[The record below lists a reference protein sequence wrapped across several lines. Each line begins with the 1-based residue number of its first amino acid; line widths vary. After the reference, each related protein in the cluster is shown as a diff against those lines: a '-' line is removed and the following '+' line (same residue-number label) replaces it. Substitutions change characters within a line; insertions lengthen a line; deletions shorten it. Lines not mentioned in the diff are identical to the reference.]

1 MKSIKSVTM
10 VKSITLL
17 IFFLFI
23 ATTLVAQEKVN
34 LKVSPDNIKIPVGK
48 EVALHVEAFNDS
60 GNELSD
66 TRTFFFAV
74 HRKGVEENMIIPNGI
89 LVDSV
94 GIITARRPGTYDIF
108 INRMPEKGQSFANK
122 KIQVVVTNQP
132 IAEINLEEH
141 SKIYEKEV
149 YDINPQA
156 LDKGGFVIKDAAIEF
171 HSSNPEVFYIDNL
184 FQGHAL
190 KSGKAIV
197 TASVG
202 DIKTEKVI
210 EVLPNP
216 VARLEINVPN
226 QKARTGDVL
235 NFEGVA
241 YDKAGGALTGV
252 PLRYAVFG
260 QPAESGAGASAQVDR
275 EGRFV
280 AEKPGRYSV
289 MVSSGNQVKS
299 ATVEITERDIEKKII
314 KKGQG
319 RVSAKQTSDLWVW
332 EGVDGKDYAVTGTW
346 GADGKAYFWN
356 VTDPSVITL
365 IDSVHVDARTVNDV
379 KVSED
384 GKIAIISREGASN
397 RKNGIVILD
406 VTNPADVKE
415 LSVYTEN
422 LTGGVHNLFIDKG
435 YVYALS
441 NGQWYEIIDIKDPKN
456 PKGVSRFKL
465 SNSGEAIHD
474 VWIEDGIAYSSN
486 WSDGIVM
493 VDVGNGI
500 SGGSP
505 ENPVE
510 IARARVEGDANHA
523 AFPYRSKDTG
533 KFYVVAGDE
542 IFPMGKGYFLPSGY
556 LHFID
561 MTDLENPKEV
571 ARYELPEAGSHNFW
585 IEDDKLYVAY
595 YQGGLRVVDLS
606 GDLMG
611 NLYDQGREIA
621 YFLPYDQEG
630 YTPNAPFTWGAIPYK
645 DHIFFSDMSS
655 GLWAVQMVA
664 ETPE

>member
-1 MKSIKSVTM
+1 MKKTAS
-10 VKSITLL
+10 
-17 IFFLFI
+17 FLVLFLVI
-23 ATTLVAQEKVN
+23 STVLVAQENVT
-34 LKVSPDNIKIPVGK
+34 LKVSPENVEIPVGK
-48 EVALHVEAFNDS
+48 DLALEVEAFDDS
-60 GNELSD
+60 GKQLNE
-66 TRTFFFAV
+66 TQNFFFPV
-74 HRKGVEENMIIPNGI
+74 QRKGVEEKMIIPNGI
-89 LVDSV
+89 LVDSTGV
-94 GIITARRPGTYDIF
+94 ITARIPGIYDVF
-108 INRMPEKGQSFANK
+108 VNRLPGEGQAFANK
-122 KIQVVVTNQP
+122 QVRVTVVNQP
-132 IAEINLEEH
+132 VSEIQLEEY
-141 SKIYEKEV
+141 SRIYKDQV
-149 YDINPQA
+149 YDLNYRVI
-156 LDKGGFVIKDAAIEF
+156 DEGGFTVNDPDIELR
-171 HSSNPEVFYIDNL
+171 SSNPEVFKVDDL
-184 FQGHAL
+184 MQGHAINE
-190 KSGKAIV
+190 GKATI

-202 DIKTEKVI
+202 DVNTKMLV
-210 EVLPNP
+210 EVFPNP
-216 VARLEINVPN
+216 VARVEISVPE

-235 NFEGVA
+235 NFEGIA
-241 YDKAGGALTGV
+241 YDKSGKILTDV
-252 PLRYAVFG
+252 PLTYAISA
-260 QPAESGAGASAQVDR
+260 QPAEAGTGATSMVDKK
-275 EGRFV
+275 GRFV
-280 AEKPGRYSV
+280 AEKPGQYV
-289 MVSSGNQVKS
+289 VLVSSGNHVNS

-319 RVSAKQTSDLWVW
+319 RVSTKSTSDLWVW

-346 GADGKAYFWN
+346 GADGKAYFWE
-356 VTDPSVITL
+356 VTDPSAITL

-406 VTNPADVKE
+406 VTNPTDVKE

-441 NGQWYEIIDIKDPKN
+441 NGQWFEIIDIKDPKK
-456 PKGVSRFKL
+456 PKGVSKFKL
-465 SNSGEAIHD
+465 PNSGEAIHD

-500 SGGSP
+500 AGGSP

-510 IARARVEGDANHA
+510 IARAQVEGDANHA
-523 AFPYRSKDTG
+523 AFPYKSKDTG

-542 IFPMGKGYFLPSGY
+542 IFPMGEGYFLPSGY

-571 ARYELPEAGSHNFW
+571 ARYEVPEAGSHNFW

-595 YQGGLRVVDLS
+595 YQGGLRVVDIS

-611 NLYDQGREIA
+611 DLYEQGREIA
-621 YFLPYDQEG
+621 YFLPYDTEG

-645 DHIFFSDMSS
+645 DHIFFSDMNS
-655 GLWAVQMVA
+655 GLWAVQMVSK
-664 ETPE
+664 ENE